1 MHGFHLS
8 ESILFHKFVQ
18 SFNEARSIF
27 GFLEAGNNYIISIGR
42 REKHI
47 EVTFVLLL
55 SGHVPCQ
62 SQDLNIIDFLL
73 HDFWFC
79 HHLQVLKYLL
89 LAVELWWHILLF
101 STATMAATNIALD
114 DVVELLLVGDALFI

>member
-1 MHGFHLS
+1 MCCFDLS
-8 ESILFHKFVQ
+8 ETVLLHKLVQ
-18 SFNEARSIF
+18 PLNETISVF
-27 GFLEAGNNYIISIGR
+27 GFLEARNDDIICIGR
-42 REKHI
+42 WEEHVEI
-47 EVTFVLLL
+47 ALFLLL

-89 LAVELWWHILLF
+89 LAVELWWHILLL